1 MSNVI
6 DQETVL
12 AVAFYDGN
20 ECEGGLTWEES
31 VAAIVEAR
39 RYLAYSQCVN
49 YTQQKIVLGRGYE
62 IDSMGMPEELYGKGK
77 NENTFSMY
85 SSASSNIKAKGGVFS
100 AELTSFTSDM

>member
-1 MSNVI
+1 MI